1 MYSKN
6 SQNYNK
12 NYTKGVATMRVAL
25 YPRVSGHEQ
34 EDNYSIPEQIDRM
47 KKYCESR
54 DWKVYKI
61 YTDSGFTGSNMDRPG
76 LQNLIKDTEKDV
88 FDMVLVYKLDRLSR
102 SQKDVLY
109 LVEDVFDKH
118 GIYFSSMTENF
129 DTSTPFG
136 KAILGI
142 LAVFAQLEREQ
153 IKERTMMGKQARA
166 EEGKWHGSKWVP
178 IGYDY
183 KSETDMLIINEYEAM
198 QIKEAAELF
207 VKRTPVRTIANILN
221 EKGYRHKHGDG
232 EWEAKTVRRVLSN
245 PTNIGLMKHRDKY
258 YQGLHEPIL
267 DYNTYADIMKIMDE
281 RKEQFGSTYKQ
292 YSTLLGGMI
301 YCKHCGAKY
310 TKQRNGSRFYY
321 SCYSRSKKMKK
332 MIKDPNCKNKNYN
345 MLDLDFV
352 VIEAIT
358 QLALDPEYIE
368 QVRENKPKNDVGEKI
383 KTITKEI
390 ESIDSQ
396 ISNMMDLYS
405 LGNMPIEVIGKK
417 VTALNTTKTELEK
430 ELDSLDVPE
439 NDDDGMTNEQIQTL
453 ADIINNKDL
462 TLEDKRNI
470 VQSLIY
476 YIEIDNEDILIHWK
490 F

>member
-1 MYSKN
+1 
-6 SQNYNK
+6 
-12 NYTKGVATMRVAL
+12 MRVAL

-47 KKYCESR
+47 KKYCEAR
-54 DWKVYKI
+54 DWQVYKI
-61 YTDSGFTGSNMDRPG
+61 YTDSGYSGSNMDRPG
-76 LQNLIKDTEKDV
+76 LQNIIKDTEKDV

-166 EEGKWHGSKWVP
+166 EEGKWHGSKWLP

-183 KSETDMLIINEYEAM
+183 DGENLIPNEYEAV
-198 QIKEAAELF
+198 QIKEIADLF
-207 VKRTPVRTIANILN
+207 LKRTPVRTIAKIVT
-221 EKGYRHKHGDG
+221 EKGYRHKHGSG
-232 EWEAKTVRRVLSN
+232 EWDAKTIRRVLAN
-245 PTNIGLMKHRDKY
+245 PTNIGMMKHRDKY
-258 YQGLHEPIL
+258 YKGTHKPIF
-267 DYNTYADIMKIMDE
+267 DQKTYDDIMAIMNE
-281 RKEQFGSTYKQ
+281 RKEKYGTTYKPHT
-292 YSTLLGGMI
+292 TLLGGFL
-301 YCKHCGAKY
+301 YCKHCGGKY
-310 TKQRNGSRFYY
+310 GKQHSGSGILYY

-332 MIKDPNCKNKNYN
+332 MIKDPNCRNKNHR
-345 MLDLDFV
+345 LVDLDYA
-352 VIEAIT
+352 IISSIT
-358 QLALDPEYIE
+358 QLALDPEYIKKMKEE
-368 QVRENKPKNDVGEKI
+368 QPTNNVEEKV
-383 KTITKEI
+383 KTINTEI
-390 ESIDSQ
+390 DSIASQ
-396 ISNMMDLYS
+396 ISNLMDLYS
-405 LGNMPIEVIGKK
+405 LGSMPIDVINQK
-417 VTALNTTKTELEK
+417 VTALNESKTALEK
-430 ELDSLDVPE
+430 ELESLEIPE
-439 NDDDGMTNEQIQTL
+439 SHDNKLTAEEVQSLANVINDKN
-453 ADIINNKDL
+453 L

-476 YIEIDNEDILIHWK
+476 YIEIDNEDVIIHWK